1 MPRPSVIPKVLS
13 DLTEYLDRLQD
24 RYASEP
30 EHARSPT
37 LPLTP
42 DGKINVRALA
52 KAIGLKQSQEKYLYE
67 RPELT
72 QLINLICDGQ
82 GVLPIG
88 SRLSQTAADKAIK
101 EQLVRQARAVTD
113 ASRSAVEAQGALQE
127 MLTRVRDMAVELETV
142 KAENRRLRA
151 QIDAMHEGIFVK
163 VDP

>member
-1 MPRPSVIPKVLS
+1 MPRSSVIPKVLS
-13 DLTEYLDRLQD
+13 DLTEYLDQLQD
-24 RYASEP
+24 RYASQP
-30 EHARSPT
+30 EHARRPT

-52 KAIGLKQSQEKYLYE
+52 RAIGLKESQEKYLYE

-82 GVLPIG
+82 EVLLIG

-101 EQLVRQARAVTD
+101 ERLVRQTRAATD
-113 ASRSAVEAQGALQE
+113 ASHAAVEAQGALQE
-127 MLTRVRDMAVELETV
+127 MLARVKDMAIELEAV
-142 KAENRRLRA
+142 KAENQRLRA
-151 QIDAMHEGIFVK
+151 QIDAMQEGIFVT